1 MNQLVIIGNGIA
13 GITTARHVRQQDD
26 RVRITVISA
35 ESDHFYSRT
44 ALMYIYMGHM
54 TYAHTKP
61 YEDWFWSKNRIELVR
76 GYVEHVDTAKNRI
89 RLTDGTELS
98 YDALVIATGSVPA
111 TLNAPGITAKGV
123 QGFYGLPDLASME
136 QYTQGIDRAVVV
148 GGGLIGIE
156 LTEMLRSRHI
166 AVTMLVRDKTY
177 WQSTLPAE
185 EGQLIERHIREHGVD
200 LRLTSELHE
209 IQADESGRV
218 RAVVTTD
225 GQTIPCQ
232 FVGLGIGVTP
242 NVNFLRSSG
251 LDLAKGVLVNEYF
264 ETSVSNVYAVGDCNE
279 FRSTIVGTDGAP
291 RKTIEQIWYTGRM
304 HGETLAQTLC
314 GKRTMY
320 QPGPFFNSAKF
331 FDIEYQ
337 TYGTLNATLAEGEA
351 THYWEHPAGR
361 QCLRLNYRA
370 DDRRVVG
377 VHALGLRLR
386 HAVIDRWLQERR
398 SLDYVLNHIR
408 QADFNP
414 EFSDTYA
421 DALTGNGPV
430 RTSWLRRLFSSST
443 H

>member
-61 YEDWFWSKNRIELVR
+61 YEDFFWAKNRIDLVR
-76 GYVEHVDTAKNRI
+76 GYVEHVNTTGKQV
-89 RLTDGTELS
+89 RLADGTNLP
-98 YDALVIATGSVPA
+98 YDALVIATGSVPI
-111 TLNAPGITAKGV
+111 TLIGPGLNAIGV
-123 QGFYGLPDLASME
+123 QGLYGLPDLASME
-136 QYTQGIDRAVVV
+136 QHTQGIDRAVVV

-156 LTEMLRSRHI
+156 LAEMLRTRHI

-177 WQSTLPAE
+177 WGSTLPSD
-185 EGQLIERHIREHGVD
+185 EGQLIERHIRAHGVD
-200 LRLTSELHE
+200 LRLASELSE
-209 IQADESGRV
+209 IQTDESGRV

-225 GQTIPCQ
+225 GQEITCQ

-242 NVNFLRSSG
+242 NIDFLRSSG
-251 LDLAKGVLVNEYF
+251 LDLGKGVLVNEYF
-264 ETSVSNVYAVGDCNE
+264 ETSIPAVYAIGDCNE
-279 FRSTIVGTDGAP
+279 FRDPIVGTDGAP
-291 RKTIEQIWYTGRM
+291 RKAIEQIWYTGRM

-314 GKRTMY
+314 GNRTTY
-320 QPGPFFNSAKF
+320 VPGPFFNSARF
-331 FDIEYQ
+331 FDIDYQ
-337 TYGTLNATLAEGEA
+337 TYGTINATLAEGEA

-361 QCLRLNYRA
+361 QCVRINYRT
-370 DDRRVVG
+370 DDQRVVG

-398 SLDYVLNHIR
+398 PLDYVLNHIR

-421 DALTGNGPV
+421 DALTGKGPV
-430 RTSWLRRLFSSST
+430 RTSWLRRLFSSP
-443 H
+443 